1 MGGQTQEDAAMSE
14 TPTGRFCWYELM
26 TTNPD
31 AAPTL
36 YGAIAGWGTTPFE
49 GADPPYTMWTNGETL
64 IGGLM
69 QLPQEAIDGGAPS
82 HWLVHLSTPDVKA
95 TTAKAKEL
103 GATVLMEMDVPE
115 VGSFAIIADPQ
126 GAAFATYQPT
136 GDTPGHDDE
145 PNMGEF
151 SWSELATTDW
161 QAAWSFYSELFG
173 WQETEQMDMGDM
185 GMHQMFGRGA
195 HPLGGMMNKP
205 PEMPVAAWLFYIGVP
220 DVADAVE
227 KVKESG
233 GQVLSGPM
241 EAPGGD
247 MVARCMGP
255 EGVAFAVHSVAQ
267 G

>member
-1 MGGQTQEDAAMSE
+1 MGGQTQEEAAMSE

-82 HWLVHLSTPDVKA
+82 HWLVHL
-95 TTAKAKEL
+95 
-103 GATVLMEMDVPE
+103 
-115 VGSFAIIADPQ
+115 
-126 GAAFATYQPT
+126 
-136 GDTPGHDDE
+136 
-145 PNMGEF
+145 
-151 SWSELATTDW
+151 
-161 QAAWSFYSELFG
+161 YS
-173 WQETEQMDMGDM
+173 
-185 GMHQMFGRGA
+185 R
-195 HPLGGMMNKP
+195 
-205 PEMPVAAWLFYIGVP
+205 VP

-241 EAPGGD
+241 EVPGGD
-247 MVARCMGP
+247 MVARCMDP
-255 EGVAFAVHSVAQ
+255 EGVAFAAHSMAQ